1 MSKSIK
7 RIIVAVCSFMFLV
20 LGAGYA
26 TLTDSLQISGTAG
39 ATPPQQV
46 FITYAQDKGVG
57 DGSATVNN
65 YYLTTL
71 SSKVTLKD
79 KNSSTATIQVTVFN
93 NANQVYAFNAVKYL
107 NEAYSNENIVFVLSG
122 IERRQEIAVGEYL
135 TFDVVFSF
143 KDGKAVSNTVLDSAI
158 SFEFLPPSEIP
169 EDEGQVAVNG
179 ALEQFKNII
188 NNIVADNSFQTLID
202 QMNDYRNNDRDN
214 ESYIGNVGGAS
225 DSDIALMEEL
235 FQGNL
240 KLNINGVDTE
250 VTILIK
256 KENVDGKTTT
266 GDADGN
272 EMSIYLTTDD
282 LTKSGWEVLFG
293 ASAPVYAAV
302 FSSNNDGETWSQL
315 GQMYEGT
322 APIIGYDGNRG
333 GSGSFNTDDW
343 KSTDNKTIETIIKSV
358 K

>member
-1 MSKSIK
+1 MKAK
-7 RIIVAVCSFMFLV
+7 RLTIVAFLLCAIMV

-26 TLTDSLQISGTAG
+26 TLTDSLQISGTAD

-71 SSKVTLKD
+71 SSKVTLTNE
-79 KNSSTATIQVTVFN
+79 NSSTATIQVTVFN

-107 NEAYSNENIVFVLSG
+107 SEAYSNENIVFVLSG

-179 ALEQFKNII
+179 ALEQFKNIV
-188 NNIVADNSFQTLID
+188 NNIVAENSFQTLID
-202 QMNDYRNNDRDN
+202 QMNDYRNNGRDN
-214 ESYIGNVGGAS
+214 ESYIGNVDGAS
-225 DSDIALMEEL
+225 NGDIALIEEL

-240 KLNINGVDTE
+240 ELNINGVDTE

-256 KENVDGKTTT
+256 KENVDGNTAT

-272 EMSIYLTTDD
+272 EMSIYLTTDN
-282 LTKSGWEVLFG
+282 LQKQSIFQSRNAV
-293 ASAPVYAAV
+293 VYASV
-302 FSSNNDGETWSQL
+302 FTSYDDGETWAQL
-315 GQMYEGT
+315 GDLYEGK
-322 APIIGYDGNRG
+322 APVIGYN
-333 GSGSFNTDDW
+333 GSRLGDGSFNTDDW
-343 KSTDNKTIETIIKSV
+343 KSTDNKTIETIIKSL

>member
-26 TLTDSLQISGTAG
+26 TLTDSLQISGTAD

-214 ESYIGNVGGAS
+214 ESYIGNVDGAS
-225 DSDIALMEEL
+225 NGDIALIEEL

-256 KENVDGKTTT
+256 KENVDGNTAT

-272 EMSIYLTTDD
+272 EMSIYMTTDN
-282 LTKSGWEVLFG
+282 LQKQSIFQSRNAV
-293 ASAPVYAAV
+293 VYASV
-302 FSSNNDGETWSQL
+302 FTSYDDGETWAQL
-315 GQMYEGT
+315 GDIYEGT
-322 APIIGYDGNRG
+322 APVIGYN
-333 GSGSFNTDDW
+333 GSRWGDGSFNTDDW
-343 KSTDNKTIETIIKSV
+343 KSTDNKTIDAIIKSL

>member
-26 TLTDSLQISGTAG
+26 TLTDSLQISGTAD

-57 DGSATVNN
+57 DGSITINN

-71 SSKVTLKD
+71 SSKATLTSS
-79 KNSSTATIQVTVFN
+79 NSSSVTAEVTVFN
-93 NANQVYAFNAVKYL
+93 NANEVYGFNAVKYL
-107 NEAYSNENIVFVLSG
+107 SEAYSNENIVWSCSLKHGDQV
-122 IERRQEIAVGEYL
+122 EVGKYL
-135 TFDVVFSF
+135 TFDVTFSF
-143 KDGKAVSNTVLDSAI
+143 KDGKAVSNTVLTSAMN
-158 SFEFLPPSEIP
+158 FEFLPLSELPKDDDSEI
-169 EDEGQVAVNG
+169 AVSG
-179 ALEQFKNII
+179 ALEQFQNII
-188 NNIVADNSFQTLID
+188 NNIVANNSFETLIE
-202 QMNDYRNNDRDN
+202 QMKKYAENDRHD

-343 KSTDNKTIETIIKSV
+343 KSTDNKTIDAIIKSL

>member
-1 MSKSIK
+1 MTKSIK
-7 RIIVAVCSFMFLV
+7 TIIVAVCSFMLLV
-20 LGAGYA
+20 LGIGYA
-26 TLTDSLQISGTAG
+26 SLTDNLQVAG
-39 ATPPQQV
+39 SANATPPRQV
-46 FITYAQDKGVG
+46 FISYAQDKGVG

-71 SSKVTLKD
+71 SSKVTLKN

-214 ESYIGNVGGAS
+214 ESYIGNVDGAS
-225 DSDIALMEEL
+225 NGDIALIEEL

-250 VTILIK
+250 VTIIIK
-256 KENVDGKTTT
+256 RENVDGNRNT
-266 GDADGN
+266 GDESGN
-272 EMSIYLTTDD
+272 EMSIYLTTDN
-282 LTKSGWEVLFG
+282 LQKQSIFQSRNAV
-293 ASAPVYAAV
+293 VYASV
-302 FSSNNDGETWSQL
+302 FTSSDDGETWAQL
-315 GQMYEGT
+315 GDLYEGK
-322 APIIGYDGNRG
+322 APVIGYN
-333 GSGSFNTDDW
+333 GSRLGDGSFNTDDW